1 MIEKEEQNTET
12 NEENVK
18 LNFSSPE
25 NQEARA
31 FLRERFL
38 RIITGIVGKKAKFN
52 LYENSHVTG
61 EFRGSDIDC
70 LELFVRNLET
80 PLGIIPEAILRTN
93 DIISM
98 EVENIINN

>member
-1 MIEKEEQNTET
+1 MKNNQNKYIYICIYI
-12 NEENVK
+12 K
-18 LNFSSPE
+18 LKPKI
-25 NQEARA
+25 R
-31 FLRERFL
+31 
-38 RIITGIVGKKAKFN
+38 KKAKFN

>member
-1 MIEKEEQNTET
+1 MIEKEEQNTVIT
-12 NEENVK
+12 EENVEF
-18 LNFSSPE
+18 NFSTPE
-25 NQEARA
+25 NQKARA

-38 RIITGIVGKKAKFN
+38 RMITGIVGKKAKFN

-70 LELFVRNLET
+70 LEIYVRSLET

-98 EVENIINN
+98 DVENCINK